1 MTEFETIYQCCVLI
15 LLSLLV
21 YKKFKAKIKTNN
33 LQLHQS
39 QIPTP
44 GSFPSH
50 GPINTPYAGLS

>member
-33 LQLHQS
+33 LHPPT
-39 QIPTP
+39 IPTP

-50 GPINTPYAGLS
+50 GPVNTPYAGLS